1 MALTKATQNV
11 ITPNIV
17 TTDTTQTITGIKTI
31 SVNSASTALTI
42 TQTGSGEA
50 LRVED
55 SASPDL
61 SPFVISNNGNV
72 TLTRV
77 GGPVKAVTAVTNL
90 YSLPVYGMGTKYC
103 FTYSPFSN
111 NLTTS
116 FDANIPA
123 GYYKVYV
130 NATVSVQ
137 NNTTSDF
144 NYYYS
149 AYQPS
154 TDGILI
160 GETTSSGTTS
170 YTVNGVS
177 TVNNFSTLLF
187 AGSGQSQGGVPTP
200 SYVSIQGGSS
210 LTLTMRNHTNPDTT
224 QFWYG
229 STISVYFIGY

>member
-1 MALTKATQNV
+1 MPITKATQNV

-55 SASPDL
+55 SASPD
-61 SPFVISNNGNV
+61 STPFVVSNNGSV

-77 GGPVKAVTAVTNL
+77 GGPIQNVNATTNL
-90 YSLPVYGMGTKYC
+90 YSLPVSGMGTKYC
-103 FTYSPFSN
+103 FKYSPYSN

-116 FDANIPA
+116 FNPNIPA

-137 NNTTSDF
+137 NNTTADF
-144 NYYYS
+144 NWYYS

-160 GETTSSGTTS
+160 GETTLSGVTS
-170 YTVNGVS
+170 YTVNGVA

-187 AGSGQSQGGVPTP
+187 TGSGQSQGGVPTP
-200 SYVSIQGGSS
+200 SYVSIQGGSN

-229 STISVYFIGY
+229 SDISVYFIGY